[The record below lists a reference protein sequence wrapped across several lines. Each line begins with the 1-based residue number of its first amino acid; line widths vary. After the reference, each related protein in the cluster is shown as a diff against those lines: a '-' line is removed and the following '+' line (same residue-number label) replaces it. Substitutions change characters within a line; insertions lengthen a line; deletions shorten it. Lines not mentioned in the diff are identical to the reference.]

1 MVDGDERTQRK
12 AGGVS
17 VVAEIRDDVDR
28 GAVRLVSEY
37 RDRLYRDAQTL
48 CRDPAAAEDL
58 VFRTFDLAIR
68 KIDSFKGE
76 CSLYGWMK
84 AILHNCHQTEARRK
98 SSQMIAPGVVDEDM
112 PETGETLTTEKSILD
127 ASDAEVVR
135 RAVCGLPEELREVIV
150 LHYFMEQ
157 PVAKIARVLAMPAG
171 TVKFRM
177 HIARKLLARVLARQ
191 MKRPAARLIIAA
203 AGLFA
208 AMGLAFLSGIA
219 PGGDPAAR
227 EDAKAEHPGES
238 IDVFGNN
245 EGENMMITRKVA
257 SLVGASLIT
266 VAAPCA
272 ELTSEPTF
280 VFLRP
285 ETSSFWHT
293 ATNNVMTLPI
303 DYPVGASSA
312 SLSVTGDGYA
322 KTYTGLA
329 GDSFDLELPAP
340 NSPSEENIYDL
351 VLSFDD
357 GTERRARLGLI
368 QGLGADSEGATRCLA
383 PAEGRVWNKVKNR
396 AVMPIPYGMESF
408 KMSIDGGD
416 PVEVETGLDGAQ
428 GWYALKPANGSKVSL
443 SLSLADGVNYA
454 ATLFGVGNGFF
465 IILK

>member
-1 MVDGDERTQRK
+1 M
-12 AGGVS
+12 S
-17 VVAEIRDDVDR
+17 VVTEIQDDVDR
-28 GAVRLVSEY
+28 GAIRLVSEY
-37 RDRLYRDAQTL
+37 RDRLYRDALAL

-68 KIDSFKGE
+68 KIDSLKSEG
-76 CSLYGWMK
+76 SLYTWMK
-84 AILHNCHQTEARRK
+84 AILHNCHQTEARKK
-98 SSQMIAPGVVDEDM
+98 SPQMVALGLVDEEL

-135 RAVCGLPEELREVIV
+135 RAVCGLPDELREMIV

-157 PVAKIARVLAMPAG
+157 PVSKIARVLAMPTG

-177 HIARKLLARVLARQ
+177 HIARKLLAHMLMRQ
-191 MKRPAARLIIAA
+191 MKRPVICLIIAA
-203 AGLFA
+203 MGLFA
-208 AMGLAFLSGIA
+208 IICLAFLPGIV
-219 PGGDPAAR
+219 PGGNSFAR
-227 EDAKAEHPGES
+227 VGGKAEHCEET
-238 IDVFGNN
+238 IDVFGSN
-245 EGENMMITRKVA
+245 EGENMMITRKVV
-257 SLVGASLIT
+257 SLVGASLIA
-266 VAAPCA
+266 VASPCA

-322 KTYTGLA
+322 KTYTGLV

-340 NSPSEENIYDL
+340 SSPSEENIYDL

-357 GTERRARLGLI
+357 GTERKARLGLI
-368 QGLGADSEGATRCLA
+368 QGIGSDSEGATRCLA

-408 KMSIDGGD
+408 KMSVNDGD
-416 PVEVETGLDGAQ
+416 SVEVQTGLDGAQ
-428 GWYALKPANGSKVSL
+428 GWYALKPANGAKVSL
-443 SLSLADGVNYA
+443 SLSLANGVNYA
-454 ATLFGVGNGFF
+454 TTLFGVGNGFF
-465 IILK
+465 IILN